1 MDNRNIWEF
10 TKSYRGN
17 GVDNDKCFHSLS
29 ICEAGQFIYC
39 KISQGQLPPG
49 VVWLPEIFITAG
61 ELPGNSI
68 HYSDPRVSW
77 TSRSQHSSS

>member
-1 MDNRNIWEF
+1 M
-10 TKSYRGN
+10 
-17 GVDNDKCFHSLS
+17 S

-39 KISQGQLPPG
+39 KISQGHLPPG

-68 HYSDPRVSW
+68 HYSDPGRVELAGVSIQVPKE
-77 TSRSQHSSS
+77 TN